1 MKLQKDEILD
11 IPLFYQHN
19 DDGDYTLQNTCVQN
33 VDGILEQNKRE
44 RESSNGFTDG
54 RTMRKIMSL
63 SSVDYLNALKKGYHL
78 DCTDPALLRKE
89 VYRYLKDIGRS
100 AGYQTVNHISTP
112 GHTGNI
118 IIK

>member
-1 MKLQKDEILD
+1 
-11 IPLFYQHN
+11 
-19 DDGDYTLQNTCVQN
+19 
-33 VDGILEQNKRE
+33 
-44 RESSNGFTDG
+44 
-54 RTMRKIMSL
+54 MRKIMSL
-63 SSVDYLNALKKGYHL
+63 STVDYLNALKKGYHL
-78 DCTDPALLRKE
+78 DCTDPVLLRKE